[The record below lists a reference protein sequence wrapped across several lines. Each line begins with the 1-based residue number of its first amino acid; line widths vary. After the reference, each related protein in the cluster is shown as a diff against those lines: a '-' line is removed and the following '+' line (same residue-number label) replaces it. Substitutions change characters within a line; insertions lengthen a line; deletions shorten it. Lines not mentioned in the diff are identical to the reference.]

1 MKNFLSPHLPVTTA
15 WAGLL
20 VDLYQWYPVTIVT
33 MYALAVVTN
42 DLGWLRTKMS
52 KTTRNVRSQPKC
64 PIPTEMSDSNRNV
77 RSQPKCPIPTDC
89 NPVTVRQSALIS
101 STLLSVYFLRL
112 TIQSPDRMIMM
123 MIMIVF
129 WLGHQE
135 PPTAEMAGLIDPAI
149 GFLYSF
155 QSQHQKQIFVGPF
168 SFLEPLNIWP
178 LTIQDLLTVALQ
190 VAQSR
195 CPRSHRQNRNIKVDI
210 WPLIFY
216 LSSVYS
222 ATLYHFMA
230 VSTLPIRPSI
240 WECKLHSVA

>member
-1 MKNFLSPHLPVTTA
+1 MEYFLSPHLPVNTA

-33 MYALAVVTN
+33 MYALAVVAN
-42 DLGWLRTKMS
+42 ALGWSGTKMS
-52 KTTRNVRSQPKC
+52 QATRNVPKQPKC
-64 PIPTEMSDSNRNV
+64 PISTGGY
-77 RSQPKCPIPTDC
+77 
-89 NPVTVRQSALIS
+89 PVTVRQSALIS

-135 PPTAEMAGLIDPAI
+135 PPTAEMVGLIDPAI
-149 GFLYSF
+149 RFLYCF
-155 QSQHQKQIFVGPF
+155 QSQHQKQIFVGLF

-195 CPRSHRQNRNIKVDI
+195 CPRSHRQNRNIKIDI
-210 WPLIFY
+210 WPLIFSYFQFTVPLY
-216 LSSVYS
+216 LN
-222 ATLYHFMA
+222 L
-230 VSTLPIRPSI
+230 
-240 WECKLHSVA
+240 